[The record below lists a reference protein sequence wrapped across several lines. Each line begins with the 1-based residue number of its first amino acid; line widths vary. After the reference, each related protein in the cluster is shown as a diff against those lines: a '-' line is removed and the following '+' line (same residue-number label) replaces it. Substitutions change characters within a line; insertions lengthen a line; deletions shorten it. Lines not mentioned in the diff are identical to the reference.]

1 MNDGSVFIC
10 FNLLL
15 HPFTPLTA
23 TFRASVLCPES
34 FPVGVSF
41 LMEKCKVE
49 GVCQFPKLLACAV
62 GVMVKPLLALIGKV
76 FLSLVRCL
84 WQGYSYV
91 YALWFSGLLAG

>member
-1 MNDGSVFIC
+1 MMAPFLYALTFCYIHLPRG
-10 FNLLL
+10 LL
-15 HPFTPLTA
+15 PFVPLLFVLNR
-23 TFRASVLCPES
+23 FRLASV
-34 FPVGVSF
+34 F

-49 GVCQFPKLLACAV
+49 GGCQFPKLLACAV